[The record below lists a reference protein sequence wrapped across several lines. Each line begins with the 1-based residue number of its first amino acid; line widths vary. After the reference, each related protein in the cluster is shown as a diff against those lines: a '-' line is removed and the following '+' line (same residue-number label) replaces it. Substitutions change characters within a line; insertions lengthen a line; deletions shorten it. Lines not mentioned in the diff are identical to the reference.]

1 MYAQRK
7 GGLVFLTKKQ
17 WNPSNIRNLEKVYL
31 AEQKAE
37 HERKMA
43 EQLRRENAEKEEML
57 QLRQASTGKT
67 STGLEWMYESVLN
80 SVPQVSAEEYLCGKE
95 VKDLDALRNLNG
107 PAGAGT
113 AAAGDAEDA
122 ASAVNE
128 RDMMAK
134 VLQDPL
140 LLMKKAEQSRIQAA
154 LSNPVKMASIAEE
167 KTAELY
173 AEYTARVAAR
183 AKPEKIDRAFQRLC
197 HIVKQDKSG
206 HARMKLE
213 RLDRALALSVS
224 AALRKKEQQ
233 KAEKSDGRSHHS
245 RRHHHRHHHS
255 EHSSAGVK
263 RPKDEGA
270 AAQDD
275 SAARE
280 AKRQRLEYGDRYGL
294 KTSGSDS
301 LAPRLQ
307 VKPEVSD
314 SSESDS
320 SHNHGHRH
328 HRHHSRER
336 ADSRGLVNDR
346 QKAMEEVR
354 RQRHMTAG
362 ERAAALAQMQAAA
375 DKRYAQR
382 PESSARDS
390 ASDTDAA
397 TAAAV
402 GARGPD
408 ERPEFLHGVMSA
420 VYGTDASLEDRLQR
434 NAHRLEHPADE

>member
-95 VKDLDALRNLNG
+95 VKDLDALRQQHSAAD
-107 PAGAGT
+107 AG
-113 AAAGDAEDA
+113 AAAGDAKDA
-122 ASAVNE
+122 AGAASE

-154 LSNPVKMASIAEE
+154 LANPVKMASIAEE
-167 KTAELY
+167 KTGELY
-173 AEYTARVAAR
+173 AEYAARVAAG

-213 RLDRALALSVS
+213 RLDRGLALSVS
-224 AALRKKEQQ
+224 AALRKKEEQ
-233 KAEKSDGRSHHS
+233 KSEKRDEHSHHHHS
-245 RRHHHRHHHS
+245 HHHRSHHRHHSRSHS
-255 EHSSAGVK
+255 PAGMK
-263 RPKDEGA
+263 RPKEEEREEKKDKDDA
-270 AAQDD
+270 AT
-275 SAARE
+275 RE
-280 AKRQRLEYGDRYGL
+280 AKRQRREYGDRYGL
-294 KTSGSDS
+294 KTGGSDR

-307 VKPEVSD
+307 VKAEDGGSSASD
-314 SSESDS
+314 SGS
-320 SHNHGHRH
+320 

-336 ADSRGLVNDR
+336 ADGGPLVNDR
-346 QKAMEEVR
+346 QKAMEGVR
-354 RQRHMTAG
+354 RQRRMTAD
-362 ERAAALAQMQAAA
+362 ERAAALARMQEAGDRRFAQRLEGGASADAAA
-375 DKRYAQR
+375 
-382 PESSARDS
+382 
-390 ASDTDAA
+390 AA
-397 TAAAV
+397 
-402 GARGPD
+402 GAGGTRGPD

-420 VYGTDASLEDRLQR
+420 VYGTGASLEDRLQR
-434 NAHRLEHPADE
+434 NAHRLEHPDDE

>member
-80 SVPQVSAEEYLCGKE
+80 SVPEVSAEEYLCGKE
-95 VKDLDALRNLNG
+95 VKDLDALRNLTSAGAGAAAG
-107 PAGAGT
+107 PAGA
-113 AAAGDAEDA
+113 AAKDSA
-122 ASAVNE
+122 ASE

-173 AEYTARVAAR
+173 AEYAARVAAR

-213 RLDRALALSVS
+213 RLDRALALSVC

-233 KAEKSDGRSHHS
+233 KAEKRDDRS
-245 RRHHHRHHHS
+245 HRHHHHS
-255 EHSSAGVK
+255 HRDQHSSGGMK
-263 RPKDEGA
+263 RAQDEGTGE
-270 AAQDD
+270 DD
-275 SAARE
+275 SEARE
-280 AKRQRLEYGDRYGL
+280 LKRQRLEYGDRYGL
-294 KTSGSDS
+294 KTSGSDR

-307 VKPEVSD
+307 VKPED
-314 SSESDS
+314 SGSNSESDS
-320 SHNHGHRH
+320 SHSYSH
-328 HRHHSRER
+328 HRHHPRER
-336 ADSRGLVNDR
+336 ADRGLVNDR
-346 QKAMEEVR
+346 QRAMEEVR
-354 RQRHMTAG
+354 RQRHMTAE

-375 DKRYAQR
+375 DRRYAQR
-382 PESSARDS
+382 LEGGAH
-390 ASDTDAA
+390 DAA
-397 TAAAV
+397 GDAGAAA

-408 ERPEFLHGVMSA
+408 ERPEFLQGVVSA
-420 VYGTDASLEDRLQR
+420 VYGADATLEDRLQR